1 MAGLFTR
8 VAPAL
13 VIAALIASATLAGA
27 ADGPRPGMWK
37 VTTRVNREGTTSEPN
52 SQTNCVTAAQMKD
65 PGQSLM
71 PPDTADEKC
80 TRTHYEWTGAKL
92 NWRMQ
97 CSGKMAMSGGGDIVF
112 DTPEHYRGKIT
123 TTGSING
130 HDFTSTIMLEGERV
144 GECPNP

>member
-13 VIAALIASATLAGA
+13 AIAALTASATLAGA
-27 ADGPRPGMWK
+27 AAGPRPGMWK
-37 VTTRVNREGTTSEPN
+37 VTTRVNREGATSEPN
-52 SQTNCVTAAQMKD
+52 SQTNCVTVAQMKD